1 MYRKFF
7 KLYLKTFGQQFM
19 CIPTCEVKSDI
30 KPRLQSK
37 RNRDDADN
45 ADFCSNFIQFE
56 MHVVSARCVAAIK

>member
-1 MYRKFF
+1 
-7 KLYLKTFGQQFM
+7 M

-37 RNRDDADN
+37 RNWDDSN

-56 MHVVSARCVAAIK
+56 MHVVSARCVAAIKLDII